1 MNATQLSGII
11 TSPRY
16 PGAREVGHRGRFA
29 PWIMSD
35 GGRASRL
42 QEFQLSTCTRT
53 ASIAVTA
60 GNSAGGAR
68 EGGGCGET
76 PVEARL
82 SFPQFP
88 TLGERLREKFPLKRP
103 PSKWLENW
111 APAHF
116 SCRLM
121 TREASGNPK
130 SA

>member
-68 EGGGCGET
+68 EGGGWGK
-76 PVEARL
+76 PQSKRGYL
-82 SFPQFP
+82 SPSFRP
-88 TLGERLREKFPLKRP
+88 LERD
-103 PSKWLENW
+103 
-111 APAHF
+111 
-116 SCRLM
+116 
-121 TREASGNPK
+121 
-130 SA
+130 